1 MVSACL
7 TSWTFHFDAIDFGD
21 VDVASPVVLAD
32 IGFGGIEGHGTLEK
46 VFTTEKGIK
55 KVSKRVLLCVLQI
68 RQIEVRFVLRS

>member
-1 MVSACL
+1 MDTIISACL

-46 VFTTEKGIK
+46 VFTTEKEIEK
-55 KVSKRVLLCVLQI
+55 CQNEFYCVYCK
-68 RQIEVRFVLRS
+68 FVKLK